1 VEISAG
7 SNTKDFDRGDKRRRV
22 VTYAVFVFTE
32 NRELSR
38 SHRDNPYCQGRKAP
52 VAQKSLV
59 VFALV
64 LVAATVRA
72 EPAGEDVVKFYQV
85 FKKVPGELDASGL
98 ILGEKLRAAVA
109 LGNSDNIAQLKIGL
123 MDVLLTVHRVKAE
136 TKSLKAISSTAGQE
150 LARAA
155 DAYLQQQE
163 KTILESGPEIVRVAA
178 DVSATPDEKKTRLQ
192 AIIDRNRQGAAA
204 VATPLTRALLA
215 FAREHDL
222 VGEPTVEFGD
232 FIPPD
237 KSCKVAMPD
246 LTENRTS
253 EINGIKNTYY
263 LAEHKHGV
271 FMLSY
276 ADIAPVEESGTARQ
290 KRLVDARIGVIKKLD
305 LKIIK
310 ESAIVL
316 AGKYPGME
324 LEGTLP
330 DKSLARMRL
339 FIANGRLY
347 QMWVVGAPTWAL
359 SAEATRFLTSLE
371 LLQS

>member
-1 VEISAG
+1 
-7 SNTKDFDRGDKRRRV
+7 
-22 VTYAVFVFTE
+22 
-32 NRELSR
+32 
-38 SHRDNPYCQGRKAP
+38 
-52 VAQKSLV
+52 VAHKSLV

-72 EPAGEDVVKFYQV
+72 DPAGEEAVKFYQSL
-85 FKKVPGELDASGL
+85 KTVPAELDASGS
-98 ILGEKLRAAVA
+98 IFGEKLRAAVA
-109 LGNSDNIAQLKIGL
+109 LGNPNNIAQLKISL
-123 MDVLLTVHRVKAE
+123 MDVLLTVNRIKAE
-136 TKSLKAISSTAGQE
+136 TKSLKAISSAAGTE

-178 DVSATPDEKKTRLQ
+178 DASATPDEKKARLQ
-192 AIIDRNRQGAAA
+192 TIIDRNRQGAAA
-204 VATPLTRALLA
+204 VAPPLTRALMA

-222 VGEPTVEFGD
+222 VGEPTVEFWD

-276 ADIAPVEESGTARQ
+276 ADIAPLEESAASRQ
-290 KRLVDARIGVIKKLD
+290 KRLDDARTGVVKKLD
-305 LKIIK
+305 LKLNK

-347 QMWVVGAPTWAL
+347 QMWVVGTPTWAL
-359 SAEATRFLTSLE
+359 SVEATRFLTSLE
-371 LLQS
+371 LLR